1 MPLREELERQGAW
14 LLRRRSYLP
23 LVMLPVLLL
32 ALRDA
37 AYLERYLGRSAQLAW
52 EVFCVLVSF
61 AGLGIRCMI
70 TGYAR
75 SETSGLDT
83 KERPAEALNTT
94 GMYSLVRHPLYVGNF
109 FIFLGMALFVEVWWF
124 ALLSVLA
131 YGMCYERIII
141 VEEEFS
147 KKKFGEPFVEWASTT
162 PLIIPKFENWKTP
175 ELPFSLKKILVAEY
189 NTFLLIIV
197 TMAILDVLGMAF
209 TQGWWKLDK
218 LWTVVLVDAFAIF
231 LVLRILRKKTSVLD
245 VK

>member
-37 AYLERYLGRSAQLAW
+37 AYLERYLGRPAQLAW
-52 EVFCVLVSF
+52 EAFCVLVSF
-61 AGLGIRCMI
+61 FGLGIRCMI

-75 SETSGLDT
+75 SETSGPDT
-83 KERPAEALNTT
+83 KERPVEAMNTT
-94 GMYSLVRHPLYVGNF
+94 GMYSLVRHPLYAGNF
-109 FIFLGMALFVEVWWF
+109 FILLGMALFVEVWWF
-124 ALLSVLA
+124 ALLSVMA

-147 KKKFGEPFVEWASTT
+147 RKKFGEPFVEWASAT

-175 ELPFSLKKILVAEY
+175 ELPFSLKKILAAEY
-189 NTFLLIIV
+189 DTFLLIIV